1 MKVNVKYGLSCTGA
15 VIDYQAVSFRIQ
27 PLFFC
32 DFLSGQEKMADEF
45 TVRLRHTMDLGNMHL
60 GNNECM
66 HGRLRIHVLESND
79 CIVLEYY
86 FRRHFFFDD
95 LAENTLRVSVHDSVS
110 FRASEKLLKKQLRTP
125 V

>member
-1 MKVNVKYGLSCTGA
+1 
-15 VIDYQAVSFRIQ
+15 
-27 PLFFC
+27 
-32 DFLSGQEKMADEF
+32 MADELP
-45 TVRLRHTMDLGNMHL
+45 VRLRHTMDLGKMHL

-86 FRRHFFFDD
+86 FRRHFFVDD
-95 LAENTLRVSVHDSVS
+95 LAENTLRVSVHDSVP
-110 FRASEKLLKKQLRTP
+110 FRGLEKLLKKQLRAP